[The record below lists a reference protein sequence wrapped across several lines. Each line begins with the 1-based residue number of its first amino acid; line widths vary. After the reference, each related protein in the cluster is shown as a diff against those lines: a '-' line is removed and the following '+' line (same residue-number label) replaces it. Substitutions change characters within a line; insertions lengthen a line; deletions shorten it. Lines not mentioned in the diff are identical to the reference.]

1 MLKNGTL
8 LKVNPE
14 LIQALK
20 NALDLR
26 YLPLIQ
32 QARRQHRAL
41 ALSDDVEAPSTEYNG
56 YFKVIWDNVVD
67 EAGNVTQRRVKVI
80 DGANPESGMAGNSDI
95 GQIPVGYAN
104 VPDSGRN
111 ILYLLAK
118 YDDETQKYTTYFEV
132 FQGSKFDGVMWQEIA
147 SLDDNFRIINQRW
160 TSGTVYFGS
169 RFWL

>member
-8 LKVNPE
+8 LKVSPE

-32 QARRQHRAL
+32 QARRQRRSL
-41 ALSDDVEAPSTEYNG
+41 ITDDVESQAAEYEYNG
-56 YFKVIWDNVVD
+56 YFKVIWDNEVD
-67 EAGNVTQRRVKVI
+67 DEGNIQKRVKIIDGKNPDSQWAGNT
-80 DGANPESGMAGNSDI
+80 DI
-95 GQIPVGYAN
+95 GYIPVGYAD
-104 VPDSGRN
+104 VPDSGKN

-118 YDDETQKYTTYFEV
+118 YDAETNKYITHFEV

-147 SLDDNFRIINQRW
+147 SIDGFTKISQRW
-160 TSGTVYFGS
+160 TGNTIYFGE